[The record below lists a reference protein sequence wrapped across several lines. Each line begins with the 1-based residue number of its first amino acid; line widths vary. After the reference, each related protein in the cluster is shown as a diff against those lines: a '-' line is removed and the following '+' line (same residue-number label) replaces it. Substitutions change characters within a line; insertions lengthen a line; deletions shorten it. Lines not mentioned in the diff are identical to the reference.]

1 MNLITCDWLNENLNQ
16 KDLSIIDCT
25 WHLPGTN
32 RDGKSEFLNERIP
45 GSIFFDLDEFS
56 DQSSKYPHTLADK
69 EWFSKKASE
78 LGIQNSDHIIC
89 YDTLGIFTSPRV
101 SWMFSQYGHE
111 KASILDGGFKNW
123 KIKKFKIEKGK
134 PQNKGQSNYIAKNNP
149 KNIKFFEDIKNN
161 IISSTFKL
169 IDARPSGRFDATD
182 PEPRPELQSGSI
194 PNSQNLPFSKLL
206 DPVTGCVKNKDELK
220 KIFDELSIS
229 LEDKITFSC
238 GSGVA
243 AVIAGTAYEKVFN
256 KEFDVYDGSWTEWAL
271 KNKLI
276 K

>member
-16 KDLSIIDCT
+16 EDLIIIDCT

-56 DQSSKYPHTLADK
+56 DQSSKYPHTIADK
-69 EWFSKKASE
+69 EWFSKKTSE

-111 KASILDGGFKNW
+111 KVSILDGGFKNW
-123 KIKKFKIEKGK
+123 KIKKFKIETGK

-161 IISSTFKL
+161 IVSSTFKL
-169 IDARPSGRFDATD
+169 IDARPSGRFNATD
-182 PEPRPELQSGSI
+182 PEPRPELQSGNI
-194 PNSQNLPFSKLL
+194 PNSQSLPFSKLL
-206 DPVTGCVKNKDELK
+206 DPATGCMKNKDELK
-220 KIFDELSIS
+220 KIFDELGIS
-229 LEDKITFSC
+229 SEDKITFSC

>member
-16 KDLSIIDCT
+16 KDLCIIDCT

-111 KASILDGGFKNW
+111 KVSILDGGFKNW
-123 KIKKFKIEKGK
+123 KIKKFKIETGK
-134 PQNKGQSNYIAKNNP
+134 PQNKEQSNYIAKNNP

-161 IISSTFKL
+161 IASSTFKL
-169 IDARPSGRFDATD
+169 IDARPSGRFNATD
-182 PEPRPELQSGSI
+182 PEPRPELQSGNI

-206 DPVTGCVKNKDELK
+206 DPATGCMKNKDELK

-229 LEDKITFSC
+229 SEDKITFSC

>member
-16 KDLSIIDCT
+16 KDLCIIDCT

-111 KASILDGGFKNW
+111 KVSILDGGFKNW
-123 KIKKFKIEKGK
+123 KIKKFKIETGK
-134 PQNKGQSNYIAKNNP
+134 PQNKEPSNYIAKNNP

-161 IISSTFKL
+161 IVSSTFKL
-169 IDARPSGRFDATD
+169 IDARPSGRFNATD
-182 PEPRPELQSGSI
+182 PEPRPELQSGNI

-206 DPVTGCVKNKDELK
+206 DPATGCMKNKDELK

-229 LEDKITFSC
+229 SEDKITFSC

>member
-16 KDLSIIDCT
+16 KDLCIIDCT

-56 DQSSKYPHTLADK
+56 DQSSKYPHTIADK
-69 EWFSKKASE
+69 KWFSKKASE

-111 KASILDGGFKNW
+111 KVSILDGGFKNW
-123 KIKKFKIEKGK
+123 KIKKFKVETGK

-161 IISSTFKL
+161 IVSSTFKL
-169 IDARPSGRFDATD
+169 IDARPSGRFNATD
-182 PEPRPELQSGSI
+182 PEPRPELQSGNI
-194 PNSQNLPFSKLL
+194 PNSQSLPFSKLL
-206 DPVTGCVKNKDELK
+206 DPATGCMKNKDELK

-229 LEDKITFSC
+229 SEDKITFSC

>member
-16 KDLSIIDCT
+16 KDLCIIDCT

-101 SWMFSQYGHE
+101 SWMFSQYGHG
-111 KASILDGGFKNW
+111 KVSILDGGFKNW
-123 KIKKFKIEKGK
+123 KIKKFKIETGK
-134 PQNKGQSNYIAKNNP
+134 PQNKEQSNYIAKNNP

-161 IISSTFKL
+161 ITSSTFKL
-169 IDARPSGRFDATD
+169 IDARPSGRFNATD

-206 DPVTGCVKNKDELK
+206 DPATGCMKNKDELK

-229 LEDKITFSC
+229 SADKITFSC

>member
-16 KDLSIIDCT
+16 KDLCIIDCT

-45 GSIFFDLDEFS
+45 GSLFFDLDEFS

-111 KASILDGGFKNW
+111 KVSILDGGFKNW
-123 KIKKFKIEKGK
+123 KIKKFKIETGK

-169 IDARPSGRFDATD
+169 IDARPSGRFNATD
-182 PEPRPELQSGSI
+182 PEPRPELQSGNI

-206 DPVTGCVKNKDELK
+206 DPATGCMKNKDELK

-229 LEDKITFSC
+229 SEDKITFSC

>member
-16 KDLSIIDCT
+16 EDLIIIDCT

-111 KASILDGGFKNW
+111 KVSILDGGFKNW
-123 KIKKFKIEKGK
+123 KIKKFKIETGK
-134 PQNKGQSNYIAKNNP
+134 PQNKEQSNYIAKNNP

-161 IISSTFKL
+161 IVSSTFKL
-169 IDARPSGRFDATD
+169 IDARPSGRFNATD
-182 PEPRPELQSGSI
+182 PEPRPELQSGNI
-194 PNSQNLPFSKLL
+194 PNSQSLPFSKLL
-206 DPVTGCVKNKDELK
+206 DPATGCMKNKDELK

-229 LEDKITFSC
+229 SEDKITFSC

>member
-16 KDLSIIDCT
+16 KDLCIIDCT

-56 DQSSKYPHTLADK
+56 DQSSKYPHTIADK

-111 KASILDGGFKNW
+111 KVSILDGGFKNW
-123 KIKKFKIEKGK
+123 KIKKFKIEAGK
-134 PQNKGQSNYIAKNNP
+134 PQNKEQSNYIAKNNP

-206 DPVTGCVKNKDELK
+206 DPATGCMKNKDELK

-229 LEDKITFSC
+229 SEDKITFSC

>member
-16 KDLSIIDCT
+16 EDLIIIDCT

-101 SWMFSQYGHE
+101 SWMLSQYGHE
-111 KASILDGGFKNW
+111 KVSILDGGFKNW
-123 KIKKFKIEKGK
+123 KIKKFKIETGK

-161 IISSTFKL
+161 IVSSTFKL
-169 IDARPSGRFDATD
+169 IDARPSGRFNATD
-182 PEPRPELQSGSI
+182 PEPRPELQSGNI
-194 PNSQNLPFSKLL
+194 PNSQSLPFSKLL
-206 DPVTGCVKNKDELK
+206 DPATGCMKNKDELK

-229 LEDKITFSC
+229 SEDKITFSC

>member
-16 KDLSIIDCT
+16 KDLCIIDCT

-56 DQSSKYPHTLADK
+56 DQSSKYPHTIADK

-111 KASILDGGFKNW
+111 KVSILDGGFKNW
-123 KIKKFKIEKGK
+123 KIKKFKIELGK
-134 PQNKGQSNYIAKNNP
+134 PQNKEQSNYIAKKNP

-161 IISSTFKL
+161 IVSSTFKL
-169 IDARPSGRFDATD
+169 IDARPSGRFNATD
-182 PEPRPELQSGSI
+182 PEPRPELQSGNI
-194 PNSQNLPFSKLL
+194 PNSQSLPFSKLL
-206 DPVTGCVKNKDELK
+206 DPATGCMKNKDELK

-229 LEDKITFSC
+229 SEDKITFSC

>member
-16 KDLSIIDCT
+16 KDLCIIDCT

-111 KASILDGGFKNW
+111 KVSILDGGFKNW
-123 KIKKFKIEKGK
+123 KIKKFKIEKDK
-134 PQNKGQSNYIAKNNP
+134 PQNKVQSNYIAKNNP

-161 IISSTFKL
+161 IVSSTFKL
-169 IDARPSGRFDATD
+169 IDARPSGRFNATD
-182 PEPRPELQSGSI
+182 PEPRPELQSGNI

-206 DPVTGCVKNKDELK
+206 DPATGCMKNKDELK

-229 LEDKITFSC
+229 SEDKITFSC

>member
-16 KDLSIIDCT
+16 EDLIIIDCT

-45 GSIFFDLDEFS
+45 GSIFLDLDEFS
-56 DQSSKYPHTLADK
+56 DQSSKYPHTIADK

-111 KASILDGGFKNW
+111 KVSILDGGFKNW
-123 KIKKFKIEKGK
+123 KIKKFKIETGK

-161 IISSTFKL
+161 IVSSTFKL
-169 IDARPSGRFDATD
+169 IDARPSGRFNATD
-182 PEPRPELQSGSI
+182 PEPRPELQSGNI
-194 PNSQNLPFSKLL
+194 LNSQNLPFSKLL
-206 DPVTGCVKNKDELK
+206 DPTTGCMKNKDELK
-220 KIFDELSIS
+220 KIFDELSVS
-229 LEDKITFSC
+229 SNDKITFSC